1 MNSPL
6 SQISVVLVGPK
17 NPGNIGSVVRAMK
30 NNGLSDLRLVTPVDY
45 RDHEDQKK
53 MGYRS
58 QEIIAASREYP
69 TLREAVADAGTVMI
83 ATAKGGKWKK
93 DFLSPEQAAAKT
105 MEAAAVQRVALV
117 FGREDKGVTV
127 DECQLANYLIR
138 IPMAGPY
145 PSLNLSQAVMVVT
158 YEVFKAS
165 RQGPATPATQKM
177 ADKAAFE
184 RLENNWWALMKDL
197 ELSEPDGGLFH
208 RSLKRALSRTHWT
221 VADIAVFDR
230 ACKQVRW
237 YVHQYCPVHS
247 QEEP

>member
-6 SQISVVLVGPK
+6 SNISIVLVGPK

-30 NNGLSDLRLVTPVDY
+30 NMGLADLRLVTPVDY
-45 RDHEDQKK
+45 REQDEQKK

-58 QEIIAASREYP
+58 QEIIEASREFA
-69 TLREAVADAGTVMI
+69 TLREAVADAGVVMI

-93 DFLSPEQAAAKT
+93 DFLSPEQAAGQAWQ
-105 MEAAAVQRVALV
+105 AAAVQRVALV

-145 PSLNLSQAVMVVT
+145 PSLNLSQAVMLVS

-165 RQGPATPATQKM
+165 RLAPTPPVNQKM
-177 ADKAAFE
+177 ADRGSFH
-184 RLENNWWALMKDL
+184 RLETNWWELMKDL
-197 ELSEPDGGLFH
+197 GLSEPDGGLFH
-208 RSLKRALSRTHWT
+208 RSLKRALTRTHWT
-221 VADIAVFDR
+221 IADIAVFDR

-237 YVHQYCPVHS
+237 FVETHCPIPP
-247 QEEP
+247 QEKP